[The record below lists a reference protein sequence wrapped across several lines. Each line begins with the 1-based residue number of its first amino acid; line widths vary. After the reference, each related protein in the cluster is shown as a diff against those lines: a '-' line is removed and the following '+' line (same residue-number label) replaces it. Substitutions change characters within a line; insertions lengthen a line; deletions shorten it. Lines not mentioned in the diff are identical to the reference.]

1 MRFALATWAGLPDLT
16 EGDRALRDALR
27 ARGAVAAPAIW
38 DAPVDWT
45 EYDAVVIRSCW
56 DYHRRHDEF
65 LAWID
70 RLEQAGITVINPP
83 SLIRW
88 NSHKRYLA
96 ELAAAGIPIVPT
108 ISADRGGL
116 ADALTGARQ
125 RGWRNIVVKPAISA
139 SAEGVIPLALDRHEL
154 PALDDVAHGDYLVQP
169 DLEVLRTAGE
179 IDVIYF
185 DGEYSHAVRRSH
197 SAGDSPRLV
206 EIEPHVRSAADSVVE
221 ALAERPIYC
230 RVDLVIQE
238 QTPLLMEVELI
249 EPELYLTLAP
259 GAARRFATALWS
271 RTKRGAGSET

>member
-16 EGDRALRDALR
+16 ESDRALRDVLR
-27 ARGAVAAPAIW
+27 ARGDVSVPAIW
-38 DAPVDWT
+38 DAPLDWAAF
-45 EYDAVVIRSCW
+45 DAVVIRSCW

-70 RLEQAGITVINPP
+70 RLEQAGINVINPP

-88 NSHKRYLA
+88 NSHKRYLTD
-96 ELAAAGIPIVPT
+96 LAAAGIPVVPT

-116 ADALTGARQ
+116 TGALAGARQ
-125 RGWRNIVVKPAISA
+125 RGWRNVVVKPAVSA
-139 SAEGVIPLALDRHEL
+139 SAEGVRPLALDSDEL

-185 DGEYSHAVRRSH
+185 GGVYSHAVRRSH

-206 EIEPHVRSAADSVVE
+206 EIEPHVRSAAESVVA

-230 RVDLVIQE
+230 RVDLVIQDE
-238 QTPLLMEVELI
+238 TPLLMEVELI

-259 GAARRFATALWS
+259 GAADRFARAVRS
-271 RTKRGAGSET
+271 RTNRGAGSET